1 MVPASGTR
9 RSEEGLAELRRR
21 ALEAA
26 VKMGEEERRL
36 IKDLLESSYRIV
48 YLGYIP
54 AYYRASNKEGQA
66 F

>member
-1 MVPASGTR
+1 MASG
-9 RSEEGLAELRRR
+9 SEVVRLEERLVELHRR

-26 VKMGEEERRL
+26 VKMSEEERRL
-36 IKDLLESSYRIV
+36 IKDLVESSYRIV